1 MKISNLIRQAK
12 YAAPNA
18 GFTLIELLLAIAL
31 TGIVSTIISSGISM
45 MISSNQKLAA
55 EQNRRLEV
63 SRVLDAIVYDIQKA
77 KNVNGT
83 QNTTIAA
90 DGTRTATPAAN
101 IDAAITAAIAAAS
114 TTDNLATITATSNVN
129 RFVPPL
135 DTLGNRVWGTPVLFL
150 EIPVICKKN
159 DALGIAQTYGTER
172 VIYSIKVK
180 QSGEQRLGPNILY
193 RYGRITDADGNV
205 DCQPNSSDPALP
217 RPISEPVLTAIADKI
232 TAPTTNVPSCTATAS
247 DLSIDNSKGFY
258 SCVSDT
264 QVSVTIYAKLNNL
277 SGSQAIIAGFNRTS
291 TAGSDSTTFTTDATA
306 PAAIPSQ
313 LCKVPPLVNTSPL
326 TTPSGAA
333 TAIGAA
339 EIAPPPTAG
348 ARTAPLLY
356 SGVNIK
362 GGTEVITQTPLEGT
376 TIPCGKGLVTYTY

>member
-193 RYGRITDADGNV
+193 RYGRIADATDSIPCSGN
-205 DCQPNSSDPALP
+205 DPVNVP
-217 RPISEPVLTAIADKI
+217 IADNIGVSPQTSSI
-232 TAPTTNVPSCTATAS
+232 TNNPNH
-247 DLSIDNSKGFY
+247 
-258 SCVSDT
+258 
-264 QVSVTIYAKLNNL
+264 AKL
-277 SGSQAIIAGFNRTS
+277 STSIGISDQSSHCWRTS
-291 TAGSDSTTFTTDATA
+291 LHSRSNAG
-306 PAAIPSQ
+306 
-313 LCKVPPLVNTSPL
+313 C
-326 TTPSGAA
+326 
-333 TAIGAA
+333 
-339 EIAPPPTAG
+339 
-348 ARTAPLLY
+348 
-356 SGVNIK
+356 
-362 GGTEVITQTPLEGT
+362 
-376 TIPCGKGLVTYTY
+376 

>member
-1 MKISNLIRQAK
+1 MKISKLIRQAK
-12 YAAPNA
+12 YDAPNA

-83 QNTTIAA
+83 QNITIAA

-129 RFVPPL
+129 AFNPPL
-135 DTLGNRVWGTPVLFL
+135 ATLGTPVLFL
-150 EIPVICKKN
+150 EIPVICKRN
-159 DALGIAQTYGTER
+159 DALRIEQTYGTER
-172 VIYSIKVK
+172 VIYSIKAK

-205 DCQPNSSDPALP
+205 DCRPNSSDPLLP
-217 RPISEPVLTAIADKI
+217 RPISEPVFTAIADKI
-232 TAPTTNVPSCTATAS
+232 IAPTTNVPSCSATA
-247 DLSIDNSKGFY
+247 DNLSIGSNGFY

-264 QVSVTIYAKLNNL
+264 QVSISIYAQLNNRRD
-277 SGSQAIIAGFNRTS
+277 SQTITAGFNRTS
-291 TAGSDSTTFTTDATA
+291 TAGSDSTTFTTDTTA
-306 PAAIPSQ
+306 PAASPSQ

-339 EIAPPPTAG
+339 EIEPPPTSG
-348 ARTAPLLY
+348 ATTAPLLY

-376 TIPCGKGLVTYTY
+376 RIPCGKGLVTYTY